1 MITAYVGLGA
11 NLGDL
16 RRTLEAA
23 LVDLADLKDLSV
35 EAVSGAWRSAPV
47 GCEGPD
53 YLNAVARVRTGL
65 APLALLEALQ
75 AIEQRHGRERPY
87 VNAPRTLDL
96 DLLLY
101 GDETLALE
109 RLTVPHPRLHQ
120 RAFVLKPLL
129 ELDPALSAPGLGDLR
144 SHLPGVADQAIERED
159 EPLRRPHGPFGPQAA
174 TLAGFP

>member
-1 MITAYVGLGA
+1 MIEAYVGLGA

-23 LVDLADLKDLSV
+23 LADVANLTDVRL
-35 EAVSGAWRSAPV
+35 EAVSSAWRSAPI

-53 YLNAVARVRTGL
+53 FLNAVARVATALPPLTLL
-65 APLALLEALQ
+65 AALQ
-75 AIEQRHGRERPY
+75 VIELRHGRQRSY

-101 GDETLALE
+101 GDQTVDLD

-120 RAFVLKPLL
+120 RAFVMRPLL
-129 ELDPALSAPGLGDLR
+129 ELDPALSAPGIGTLAAYLQ
-144 SHLPGVADQAIERED
+144 LVADQALEREAA
-159 EPLRRPHGPFGPQAA
+159 PLRWRRPTA
-174 TLAGFP
+174 

>member
-1 MITAYVGLGA
+1 MIAAYVGLGA

-23 LVDLADLKDLSV
+23 LADLADEPGLTL

-53 YLNAVARVRTGL
+53 YLNAVARVRTTL
-65 APLALLEALQ
+65 SPLAVLAALQ
-75 AIEQRHGRERPY
+75 AIELRHGRERPF

-101 GDETLALE
+101 GDESIALD
-109 RLTVPHPRLHQ
+109 RLVVPHPRLHQ
-120 RAFVLKPLL
+120 RAFVLRPLL
-129 ELDPALSAPGLGDLR
+129 ELDPALTAPGLGALIA
-144 SHLPGVADQAIERED
+144 HLPAVADQALTRED
-159 EPLRRPHGPFGPQAA
+159 APLR
-174 TLAGFP
+174 

>member
-23 LVDLADLKDLSV
+23 LADLADVKDLTL

-53 YLNAVARVRTGL
+53 YLNAVARVRTAL
-65 APLALLEALQ
+65 PPLTLLGALQ
-75 AIEQRHGRERPY
+75 AIELRHGRERPF

-101 GDETLALE
+101 GDETVALE
-109 RLTVPHPRLHQ
+109 RLAVPHPRLHQ
-120 RAFVLKPLL
+120 RAFVLRPLL
-129 ELDPALSAPGLGDLR
+129 ELDPTLSAPGLGALK
-144 SHLPGVADQAIERED
+144 SHLPGVDAQAIERED
-159 EPLRRPHGPFGPQAA
+159 EPLRRPHGPFGP
-174 TLAGFP
+174 

>member
-23 LVDLADLKDLSV
+23 LADLADVPDLTL

-47 GCEGPD
+47 DCEGPD
-53 YLNAVARVRTGL
+53 YLNAVARVKTVLPPLTLL
-65 APLALLEALQ
+65 AALQ
-75 AIEQRHGRERPY
+75 AIELRHGRERPF

-101 GDETLALE
+101 GGQTVDLD
-109 RLTVPHPRLHQ
+109 RLLVPHPRLHQ
-120 RAFVLKPLL
+120 RAFVLRPLL
-129 ELDPALSAPGLGDLR
+129 ELDPTLEAPGLGVLA
-144 SHLPGVADQAIERED
+144 SHLPSVAGQRVQRED
-159 EPLRRPHGPFGPQAA
+159 APLRL
-174 TLAGFP
+174 T

>member
-16 RRTLEAA
+16 RHTLEAA
-23 LVDLADLKDLSV
+23 LADLADVKGLRL

-53 YLNAVARVRTGL
+53 YLNAVARVATDLPPLTLL
-65 APLALLEALQ
+65 AALQ

-87 VNAPRTLDL
+87 RHAPRTLDL

-101 GDETLALE
+101 GDQTVDLDL
-109 RLTVPHPRLHQ
+109 LTVPHPRLHQ
-120 RAFVLKPLL
+120 RAFVLRPLL
-129 ELDPALSAPGLGDLR
+129 ELDPALAAPGLGPLAP
-144 SHLPGVADQAIERED
+144 HLPATADQALRRDD
-159 EPLRRPHGPFGPQAA
+159 EPLRWWPIGSSA
-174 TLAGFP
+174 

>member
-1 MITAYVGLGA
+1 MISAHVGLGA

-23 LVDLADLKDLSV
+23 LADLADVPDLRL
-35 EAVSGAWRSAPV
+35 EAVSSAWRSAPV

-65 APLALLEALQ
+65 PPLTLLAALQ
-75 AIEQRHGRERPY
+75 AIELRHGRERPY

-101 GDETLALE
+101 GDQAIDLD

-120 RAFVLKPLL
+120 RAFVLRPLL
-129 ELDPALSAPGLGDLR
+129 ELDPALAAPGLGPLAD
-144 SHLPGVADQAIERED
+144 HLGAVAGQAIEREPA
-159 EPLRRPHGPFGPQAA
+159 PLRLARGPS
-174 TLAGFP
+174 